1 MPLQCYSGLF
11 HSLILPGLPAQSML
25 VFSCLEKDTYVTE
38 LPSTSEGRRMSSTG
52 PGLLLAAG
60 QRTERP
66 QA

>member
-1 MPLQCYSGLF
+1 M
-11 HSLILPGLPAQSML
+11 LIRL
-25 VFSCLEKDTYVTE
+25 VSFFGTAGASCSIYAGASCLEKDTSVTK
-38 LPSTSEGRRMSSTG
+38 LPSTSGGRGTSSTG